1 MQKSKKAIIFG
12 TGSFAEIVHFIL
24 SKDSQYEVVGFTI
37 SKNAIKTDKFLNIP
51 IYPFEEIK
59 SIISPDDAEMFIAI
73 GYTKMNELRE
83 DFMAQSTA
91 KGYQLL
97 SYISS
102 KAQHWN
108 DTKIGKNVFI
118 FENNNIQPF
127 VEIGDG
133 SILWSGNHIGHH
145 SKIGRC
151 CFVASHVVISG
162 HCEVGP
168 YSFVGV
174 NATISDNVKVS
185 EKNLIGA
192 GALITKNTNPF
203 EVYAGEKATL
213 LNKTSDRF
221 FK

>member
-24 SKDSQYEVVGFTI
+24 SKDSQYEVIGFTV
-37 SKNAIKTDKFLNIP
+37 SKNAIKTDKFLNTHV
-51 IYPFEEIK
+51 YPFEEVE
-59 SIISPDDAEMFIAI
+59 SVISPHDAEMFIAV
-73 GYTKMNELRE
+73 GYAKMNELRSH
-83 DFMAQSTA
+83 FMTQATA
-91 KGYQLL
+91 KGYKLL

-102 KAQHWN
+102 KSQHWN
-108 DTKIGKNVFI
+108 DVEIGNNVFI
-118 FENNNIQPF
+118 FEYNNIQPF
-127 VEIGDG
+127 VKIGDG

-145 SKIGRC
+145 SVIGKY
-151 CFVASHVVISG
+151 CFITSHVVISG
-162 HCEVGP
+162 HCGVGD

-174 NATISDNVKVS
+174 NSTISDNVKVS

-192 GALITKNTNPF
+192 GALIAKNTNPL
-203 EVYAGEKATL
+203 EVYAGEKAKL